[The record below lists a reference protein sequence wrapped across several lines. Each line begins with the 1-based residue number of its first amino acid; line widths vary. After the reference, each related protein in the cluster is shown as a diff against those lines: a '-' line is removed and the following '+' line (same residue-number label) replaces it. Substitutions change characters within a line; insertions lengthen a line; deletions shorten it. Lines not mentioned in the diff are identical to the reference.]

1 MIITLLL
8 IAIIFIFIQIS
19 VYNYAET
26 LPEKQLDAA
35 KKLGGSSYEPSINFS
50 KIVSKG
56 EIIHS
61 IDEKNKLFSYHC
73 KNSSSVQIGKISDI
87 KSCLLYGYKGKH
99 REVIYNVEKV
109 IKNNEL
115 DAIVTGKSC
124 EILLSIVF
132 RDLSGREHLCEFY
145 FYGTH
150 EARKALE
157 YYERINKLKAKY

>member
-8 IAIIFIFIQIS
+8 VAIIFIFIQIS
-19 VYNYAET
+19 AHNYTET
-26 LPEKQLDAA
+26 LPEKQTDAA
-35 KKLGGSSYEPSINFS
+35 KKLGVSSYEPSINFS
-50 KIVSKG
+50 GIMNKG
-56 EIIHS
+56 ELIHS

-109 IKNNEL
+109 INNNEL
-115 DAIVTGKSC
+115 DAIVAGKSC

-150 EARKALE
+150 KARKALE
-157 YYERINKLKAKY
+157 YCKRIEKLKNKH